1 MDRSGIFAQAGF
13 AFQMN
18 VFLKQVTEL
27 TPGEVARYEY
37 LDDISASA
45 GLGELSEQAGL
56 SGTQLI
62 QVKNTNVSKQDV
74 V

>member
-27 TPGEVARYEY
+27 TPGAVARYEY

-45 GLGELSEQAGL
+45 GLG
-56 SGTQLI
+56 
-62 QVKNTNVSKQDV
+62 
-74 V
+74 

>member
-27 TPGEVARYEY
+27 TPGAVARYEY

-45 GLGELSEQAGL
+45 GLGELSEQAGR
-56 SGTQLI
+56 
-62 QVKNTNVSKQDV
+62 
-74 V
+74 